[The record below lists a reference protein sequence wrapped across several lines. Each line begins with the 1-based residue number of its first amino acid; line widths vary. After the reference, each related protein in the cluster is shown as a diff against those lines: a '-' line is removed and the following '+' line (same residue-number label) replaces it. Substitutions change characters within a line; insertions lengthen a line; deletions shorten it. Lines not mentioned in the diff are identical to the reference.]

1 MLGNLARFLSPLAIT
16 GLVVALFAL
25 LVAYNVFAKNKPA
38 GGNAQENTGA
48 KS

>member
-1 MLGNLARFLSPLAIT
+1 
-16 GLVVALFAL
+16 LFAL

-38 GGNAQENTGA
+38 SGNAQENPGA